1 MSAFHLKDGSIIF
14 KEKEVNNILRI
25 PFFQPKILNKA
36 WVLSGVLWRDD
47 FTDEAR
53 QGAINA
59 VKGKYFELWGAEFLK
74 DVLPCGY
81 SAELA
86 DSKVQKGWDLKILN
100 AHKKTT
106 DFLQAKATS
115 CTAYVYE
122 SLLRYPQFRVL
133 TTHEVAKK
141 MRPKKFN
148 KTEFVWDS
156 GMLNADLG
164 EWIAEEFSKKY

>member
-1 MSAFHLKDGSIIF
+1 MS
-14 KEKEVNNILRI
+14 I

-36 WVLSGVLWRDD
+36 WELSGVFWRDD
-47 FTDEAR
+47 FSIYAK

-74 DVLPCGY
+74 GVLPCGY

-86 DSKVQKGWDLKILN
+86 DSKIQKGWDLKILN
-100 AHKKTT
+100 AHHEAT

-122 SLLRYPQFRVL
+122 SLSRYPQFRIF
-133 TTHEVAKK
+133 TTHEVAQK
-141 MRPKKFN
+141 MRPKNFD
-148 KTEFVWDS
+148 KTAFIWDS
-156 GMLNADLG
+156 GMLNTDLG
-164 EWIAEEFSKKY
+164 EWIAYEISKRF